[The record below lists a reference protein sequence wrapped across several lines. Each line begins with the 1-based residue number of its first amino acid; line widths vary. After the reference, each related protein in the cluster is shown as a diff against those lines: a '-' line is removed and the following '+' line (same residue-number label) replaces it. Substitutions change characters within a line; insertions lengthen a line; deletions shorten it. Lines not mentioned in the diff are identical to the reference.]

1 MKNAN
6 DFIHNYN
13 EDSWLLERSFWDI
26 ISKIFKIIYV
36 VVLQW
41 DSKKKITDIAGRKYK
56 TIIIYDLHDEQNK
69 ERRNERQR
77 TEEMV
82 KPFPRLYVLPIFVF
96 MNSERS
102 ELWIKMKIGNT

>member
-1 MKNAN
+1 MLKKKMKKERICTVKNA
-6 DFIHNYN
+6 
-13 EDSWLLERSFWDI
+13 
-26 ISKIFKIIYV
+26 
-36 VVLQW
+36 
-41 DSKKKITDIAGRKYK
+41 IAGRKYK

-102 ELWIKMKIGNT
+102 EL